1 MNLSDVRFSPN
12 ADIGRDATLCA
23 HLECVRVEWVG
34 FLVPPLLWVNL
45 AFVSPFSTTY
55 RHRLSGMLSVLSGAL
70 MFASLRF
77 NAPELPLMLCGAAV
91 AMLAM
96 FVALLRKPER
106 KEPRRR
112 VR

>member
-1 MNLSDVRFSPN
+1 M
-12 ADIGRDATLCA
+12 
-23 HLECVRVEWVG
+23 EWVG

-45 AFVSPFSTTY
+45 AFVSPFSTTC

-91 AMLAM
+91 AMLA
-96 FVALLRKPER
+96 AETREER
-106 KEPRRR
+106 AAAESPLTTHSCR
-112 VR
+112 